1 MKKYLMI
8 GVAAAAFA
16 VTGAEAVTPL
26 TSAAIQG
33 VTDVTGTVTTGTVW
47 DTTVNG
53 YYLAVLQ
60 QPLGTILNGNDPT
73 SINVP
78 SVLGSND
85 FAVSGDGWPL
95 RSIKNSDLFY
105 KLTLGFAD
113 GTTVSGVY
121 DTVSNDFFGG
131 TTSGGITLTGFLWER
146 QRFNIVSQYSSKKGG
161 SPADYNG
168 GFSYNVAAVPEPAT
182 WAMMI
187 GGFGMVGAAM
197 RRRKAQVR
205 VTYA

>member
-16 VTGAEAVTPL
+16 ATGASAVAPL
-26 TSAAIQG
+26 TNAAIQG
-33 VTDVTGTVTTGTVW
+33 VTDATGAVTTGTVW

-60 QPLGTILNGNDPT
+60 QPLGTILNGSDPA
-73 SINVP
+73 SISVP
-78 SVLGSND
+78 SIVGVND
-85 FAVSGDGWPL
+85 FAVSGDGWP
-95 RSIKNSDLFY
+95 IGGVNNSDLFY
-105 KLTLGFAD
+105 KLTLGFGD

-121 DTVSNDFFGG
+121 DTVSNNFFGN
-131 TTSGGITLTGFLWER
+131 TSNGISLTGFLWER
-146 QRFNIVSQYSSKKGG
+146 QRFDIVSEYSSTKGG
-161 SPADYNG
+161 SNADYNG

-205 VTYA
+205 VAYA

>member
-16 VTGAEAVTPL
+16 ATGAGAVAPL
-26 TSAAIQG
+26 TSAAIEG
-33 VTDVTGTVTTGTVW
+33 VTDATGAVTTGTVW

-53 YYLAVLQ
+53 FYLAVLQ
-60 QPLGTILNGNDPT
+60 QPLGTILNGNDPA
-73 SINVP
+73 SISVP
-78 SVLGSND
+78 SVLGVND
-85 FAVSGDGWPL
+85 FAVSGDGWPTTPGNVN
-95 RSIKNSDLFY
+95 NSDLFY
-105 KLTLGFAD
+105 RLTLGFGD
-113 GTTVSGVY
+113 GSVISGVY
-121 DTVSNDFFGG
+121 DTVNNDFFGG
-131 TTSGGITLTGFLWER
+131 PTSGNFTLTGFLWER
-146 QRFNIVSQYSSKKGG
+146 QRFNIVSEYSSTKGG
-161 SPADYNG
+161 SPADYQG
-168 GFSYNVAAVPEPAT
+168 GFSYVAVPEPAT

>member
-1 MKKYLMI
+1 MNKYLMI

-16 VTGAEAVTPL
+16 ATGAGAVAPL
-26 TSAAIQG
+26 ISVAIEG
-33 VTDVTGTVTTGTVW
+33 ATDATGAVTTGTVW

-60 QPLGTILNGNDPT
+60 QPLGTILNGNDPA
-73 SINVP
+73 SISVP
-78 SVLGSND
+78 SVIGSND
-85 FAVSGDGWPL
+85 FAVSGDGWPVGGT
-95 RSIKNSDLFY
+95 SNSDLFY
-105 KLTLGFAD
+105 KLTLGFGD

-121 DTVSNDFFGG
+121 DTVSNNFFGS
-131 TTSGGITLTGFLWER
+131 TSGNITLTGFLWER
-146 QRFNIVSQYSSKKGG
+146 QNFNIVSEYSATKGG

-168 GFSYNVAAVPEPAT
+168 GFSYTAVPEPAT

-187 GGFGMVGAAM
+187 GGFGMVGAAV
-197 RRRKAQVR
+197 RRRKTQVR